1 VSTPAI
7 EAVLACSEPDAI
19 AEAHGAALRIAEW
32 RRRQESALAAVPGI
46 TALPGQAPYLLL
58 QLPAGQGERVRAALR
73 DAGVAVRRG
82 DTFPGL
88 GPDHIRVAVR
98 APAHVE
104 RLAAALSDA
113 LAEAAAGA
121 GGPGRS

>member
-1 VSTPAI
+1 
-7 EAVLACSEPDAI
+7 
-19 AEAHGAALRIAEW
+19 
-32 RRRQESALAAVPGI
+32 
-46 TALPGQAPYLLL
+46 
-58 QLPAGQGERVRAALR
+58 
-73 DAGVAVRRG
+73 
-82 DTFPGL
+82 
-88 GPDHIRVAVR
+88 VAVR